1 MTKSILFLTEA
12 GDGIGFGHYMR
23 CQALLKGFKQ
33 NGAEARMVLKVQG
46 IHHFDNAEQYDWI
59 AGKNSVLK
67 YADHYEYLFIDSYLA
82 SETDYLFFSTYF
94 SRLVVMDDYERLAY
108 RGVDLIINPNIYG
121 SDLSYTKSKAQ
132 RVGGK
137 DYIILRKAF
146 QKARQKCNPSKQI
159 QKVLIT
165 LGGSDIRNLI
175 PALIE
180 LVSSRGLEVTVVAG
194 NDEYRKKLNTV
205 YSSKVAEI
213 ISFADA
219 DTMLTKMLECDI
231 CISACGQTLH
241 ELAYLGVPAIGICI
255 GDDQILNMKK
265 YCELGFLSQ
274 EIYWDQSDLEVKI
287 LDSISFLKIQEQR
300 IKVSRKGIS
309 IVGSHGIKNI
319 FDKIFNH
326 SQYGD
331 LLRATIKHQ
340 NFIAKNFVGLNE
352 SEKMEVLKMRNH
364 EQVRR
369 WMLNSDLIQTH
380 DHLAFIESLKSNDF
394 NFYWLV
400 KQENGNENYGVIYIN
415 KLNEAEKSCEFGIY
429 SNPFKTAPGMGTIL
443 ANMELYIIFEV
454 AGLEY
459 VTLEVQEKNEKAQN
473 LYGKLGF
480 VKIRSNVPDFIKMIL
495 HKKDYRGNK
504 K

>member
-23 CQALLKGFKQ
+23 CQALLQGYKQ
-33 NGAEARMVLKVQG
+33 NGAEVKMLLKVQG
-46 IHHFDNAEQYDWI
+46 THHFDNAEQHDWI

-67 YADHYEYLFIDSYLA
+67 YADEYECLFIDSYLA

-94 SRLVVMDDYERLAY
+94 SRLIVMDDYERLAY
-108 RGVDLIINPNIYG
+108 KGIDLIVNPNIYG
-121 SDLSYTKSKAQ
+121 SDLSYAKSKAKKM
-132 RVGGK
+132 GGK

-146 QKARQKCNPSKQI
+146 REASQKYNPAKQL

-165 LGGSDIRNLI
+165 LGGSDVRNLM

-180 LVSSRGLEVTVVAG
+180 LTLSRRLELTVVAG
-194 NDEYRKKLNTV
+194 NDEYKKELSTV
-205 YSSKVAEI
+205 YSSQVVEI
-213 ISFADA
+213 IGFADA
-219 DTMLTKMLECDI
+219 HTMLAKMLECDV

-274 EIYWDQSDLEVKI
+274 EIYWDQPDLEVKI
-287 LDSISFLKIQEQR
+287 LDSIRFLETQEQR
-300 IKVSRKGIS
+300 IKVSEKGIS
-309 IVGSHGIKNI
+309 IVSSHGIRNI

-331 LLRATIKHQ
+331 LLRATITHQ
-340 NFIAKNFVGLNE
+340 NFIAKNFVDLNE
-352 SEKMEVLKMRNH
+352 SERMEVLEMRNH

-369 WMLNSDLIQTH
+369 WMINSDLIQIH
-380 DHLAFIESLKSNDF
+380 DHLTFIENLKSNDF

-400 KQENGNENYGVIYIN
+400 KQQGTNENYGVIYIN

-429 SNPFKTAPGMGTIL
+429 SNPFKTVPGRGMIL

-459 VTLEVQEKNEKAQN
+459 VTLDVQEENEKAIS
-473 LYGKLGF
+473 LYNKLGF
-480 VKIRSNVPDFIKMIL
+480 TKIRSKVPDFIKMIL

-504 K
+504 R